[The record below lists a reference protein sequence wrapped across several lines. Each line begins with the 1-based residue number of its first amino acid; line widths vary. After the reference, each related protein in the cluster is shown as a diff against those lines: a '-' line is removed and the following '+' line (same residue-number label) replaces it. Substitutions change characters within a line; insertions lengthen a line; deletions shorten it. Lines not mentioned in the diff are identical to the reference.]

1 MFVKLDPASTTK
13 EINLSVKCAIRC
25 ESSVYHNSICAVAKR
40 LSGPESE
47 AACWLK
53 CCIILSFGLCFIVLG
68 SSYYFNNI
76 NNLHSPRA
84 VAFLTLS
91 CRVASVLRWCYSS
104 VNEGWYA
111 VVPEIITIFINKSV
125 LSAADMAG
133 RRGELMSEYSDLI
146 LWSRQIVALWR
157 HTVRDEARR
166 AK

>member
-1 MFVKLDPASTTK
+1 MFVKLDPVTTTK
-13 EINLSVKCAIRC
+13 EIYLSVKCAIRC
-25 ESSVYHNSICAVAKR
+25 ESSVYHNSICVVAKR

-47 AACWLK
+47 AASWLRYH
-53 CCIILSFGLCFIVLG
+53 LVFRFMFIVHG

-84 VAFLTLS
+84 VAFLSLS

-157 HTVRDEARR
+157 HTVRVDG
-166 AK
+166 